1 MVSNYYVFFGI
12 FLVSMLFVP
21 ASISPTTA
29 QDSEIPAWI
38 KNNAGW
44 WATDQIDD
52 SSFLQGIQYL
62 IKEGIMVIPPTETSE
77 SSGSDGIPTWIK
89 NNAGWWADGQIHDDA
104 FVSGIQWLISNG
116 IMVVEQEESVPSGPG
131 NEIVYQT
138 KVVSSKTPHTVGL
151 IYSTQNDTCSAN
163 EKEKAKAYGIMA
175 EYLVSKTPRSDP
187 TQVTAYCI
195 QLHEITGG
203 TYPLVLKQMDTNLP
217 KLLIFVGGLEA
228 NLESYDI
235 KSNVWWWSCNWAYGG
250 PGPSGG
256 WQCKP
261 NQIVVCDECK
271 RWGVHMPNLEDD
283 MADGMWRLSAAIGG
297 VTHHEVKQVWDYEY
311 GDWAYRTSIW
321 DNQDTFDL
329 CYEFDILEK
338 ESCSKLYEEVTVLGE
353 TYKVMDIK
361 YAKRNWE
368 VEQKAIKEEIISIT
382 GVGSK
387 FEGFSKFQLREADGD
402 KIESALTSSTGDVR
416 VTDFITIEYPD
427 DWEQDYYKY
436 DWEIWNAESS
446 KSFLCCKIFQAD
458 NATLR
463 VGADLWKDDTR
474 KEGPQH
480 PWVFL
485 GDVAVWFLDNV
496 HYGGTNHEERFDAL
510 ESAVKKYCDNASF
523 KMDHYECV
531 DFKILE
537 KSVFATD
544 EGRTAYSL
552 IWSYGHLW
560 KDPAYLGITEDPW
573 IVTTSEV
580 HLGEDAWQV
589 WTFWLEDVYEY
600 SGDEIERFNKS
611 LTILDTNTPIPSVPV
626 TSSTVLT
633 EDGIQYNANRIWEED
648 LVQSFASDE
657 EDRGFL
663 TNQTKITKYDVA
675 CGADCNIT
683 LSENMDVDEVMTKTW
698 DGTEKELND
707 WYSVEYGD
715 PLNPNAGKV
724 WDKENEEWVAVAED
738 KWIYEST
745 SLKRF
750 QDEKFVKQVWDIYHS
765 MTPKQI
771 IEEIDTFLLDTSD
784 GGFLAYVARCDDE
797 VDAGCGPPDTPNS
810 KWAIGFDPIA
820 IAPTSG
826 EWEAKFQP
834 GKIKD
839 ALETHVLKR
848 TLVHENAH
856 ILTLSASQSD
866 NNIMDWP
873 SFCDKFDDGSINWGE
888 CDDDAIN
895 QTIAQREIACAP
907 NYYAPNSGCMKDDS
921 YLDKYFQKFWADIYR
936 EYSYGGTKNMSHY
949 DFYKKYYDR
958 FVTNYAASSPT
969 EDIAEAFSAFVLWD
983 DETIDNKKKW
993 CKAYGWN
1000 LVDKIRWKWCQKEYR
1015 DNSMWEEKIR
1025 FFYDFPELVEMRDF
1039 IRKNL

>member
-1 MVSNYYVFFGI
+1 
-12 FLVSMLFVP
+12 
-21 ASISPTTA
+21 
-29 QDSEIPAWI
+29 
-38 KNNAGW
+38 
-44 WATDQIDD
+44 
-52 SSFLQGIQYL
+52 
-62 IKEGIMVIPPTETSE
+62 
-77 SSGSDGIPTWIK
+77 
-89 NNAGWWADGQIHDDA
+89 
-104 FVSGIQWLISNG
+104 
-116 IMVVEQEESVPSGPG
+116 
-131 NEIVYQT
+131 
-138 KVVSSKTPHTVGL
+138 
-151 IYSTQNDTCSAN
+151 
-163 EKEKAKAYGIMA
+163 MA
-175 EYLVSKTPRSDP
+175 L
-187 TQVTAYCI
+187 
-195 QLHEITGG
+195 
-203 TYPLVLKQMDTNLP
+203 
-217 KLLIFVGGLEA
+217 
-228 NLESYDI
+228 
-235 KSNVWWWSCNWAYGG
+235 
-250 PGPSGG
+250 
-256 WQCKP
+256 
-261 NQIVVCDECK
+261 
-271 RWGVHMPNLEDD
+271 
-283 MADGMWRLSAAIGG
+283 
-297 VTHHEVKQVWDYEY
+297 
-311 GDWAYRTSIW
+311 
-321 DNQDTFDL
+321 
-329 CYEFDILEK
+329 
-338 ESCSKLYEEVTVLGE
+338 
-353 TYKVMDIK
+353 
-361 YAKRNWE
+361 
-368 VEQKAIKEEIISIT
+368 
-382 GVGSK
+382 
-387 FEGFSKFQLREADGD
+387 
-402 KIESALTSSTGDVR
+402 
-416 VTDFITIEYPD
+416 
-427 DWEQDYYKY
+427 
-436 DWEIWNAESS
+436 
-446 KSFLCCKIFQAD
+446 
-458 NATLR
+458 
-463 VGADLWKDDTR
+463 
-474 KEGPQH
+474 
-480 PWVFL
+480 
-485 GDVAVWFLDNV
+485 WFLDNV
-496 HYGGTNHEERFDAL
+496 HYSGTNYEERFDAL
-510 ESAVKKYCDNASF
+510 ESAVTKYCDNASF

-560 KDPAYLGITEDPW
+560 KDPAYYGIQEDPW
-573 IVTTSEV
+573 VVTTSEV
-580 HLGEDAWQV
+580 HLGDDAWQV
-589 WTFWLEDVYEY
+589 WRFWLEDVYEY

-611 LTILDTNTPIPSVPV
+611 LTILDTDTPIPSVPV

-633 EDGIQYNANRIWEED
+633 EDGIQYIANRIWEED
-648 LVQSFASDE
+648 LGSFSNE
-657 EDRGFL
+657 EDRGSL

-698 DGTEKELND
+698 GGTEKEKKD

-715 PLNPNAGKV
+715 PLNPHAGKA
-724 WDKENEEWVAVAED
+724 WDKENEEWVVVVED

-745 SLKRF
+745 SLERF
-750 QDEKFVKQVWDIYHS
+750 QDEKFVKQIWDIYHS

-873 SFCDKFDDGSINWGE
+873 SFCDRFDDGSINWGE

-895 QTIAQREIACAP
+895 QAIVRGEAACAP

>member
-1 MVSNYYVFFGI
+1 
-12 FLVSMLFVP
+12 MLFIP
-21 ASISPTTA
+21 PSMPPTAA
-29 QDSEIPAWI
+29 QDSEVPAWI

-44 WATDQIDD
+44 WAEGQIDD
-52 SSFLQGIQYL
+52 SSFLQGIQFL
-62 IKEGIMVIPPTETSE
+62 IKEGIMVIPSTETSG
-77 SSGSDGIPTWIK
+77 SSGSEGVPAWIK
-89 NNAGWWADGQIHDDA
+89 NNAGWWADGQIDDGS

-116 IMVVEQEESVPSGPG
+116 IIIIEQEESIPSGTG
-131 NEIVYQT
+131 IDLVYQT
-138 KVVSSKTPHTVGL
+138 KVVSKTPHTVAV
-151 IYSTQNDTCSAN
+151 IYSTQNDTCSAD
-163 EKEKAKAYGIMA
+163 EKEKAKAYGIMV

-235 KSNVWWWSCNWAYGG
+235 KSSVWWWSCNWSYGG

-271 RWGVHMPNLEDD
+271 RWGVNMPNLEDD

-297 VTHHEVKQVWDYEY
+297 VTHHEVKQIWDYEY

-329 CYEFDILEK
+329 CYEFDILENK
-338 ESCSKLYEEVTVLGE
+338 SCSKLYEEVTVLGE
-353 TYKVMDIK
+353 TYKVMDIN

-368 VEQKAIKEEIISIT
+368 VEQKAIKKEIISIT

-387 FEGFSKFQLREADGD
+387 FEGFSKFQLREDGVQS
-402 KIESALTSSTGDVR
+402 ESALTSSTGDVE

-427 DWEQDYYKY
+427 DWSQDYYKY
-436 DWEIWNAESS
+436 DWEIWNTKSS
-446 KSFLCCKIFQAD
+446 KSFECCHVFQAY

-463 VGADLWKDDTR
+463 VAADLWKDDTR
-474 KEGPQH
+474 KEGPQY
-480 PWVFL
+480 PWVEL
-485 GDVAVWFLDNV
+485 GSMALWFLDNV
-496 HYGGTNHEERFDAL
+496 HYSGTNHEERFDAL
-510 ESAVKKYCDNASF
+510 GDAVKKYCDNASF

-552 IWSYGHLW
+552 TWSYSHLW
-560 KDPAYLGITEDPW
+560 HDPAYYGIQEDPW

-633 EDGIQYNANRIWEED
+633 EDGIQYTANRIWEED
-648 LVQSFASDE
+648 LGSIGDE

-663 TNQTKITKYDVA
+663 TNQTKITKYDVS
-675 CGADCNIT
+675 CGADCDIT
-683 LSENMDVDEVMTKTW
+683 FSENMDVDELMTKIW
-698 DGTEKELND
+698 NGTDREFDD
-707 WYSVEYGD
+707 WWFVEYGN

-745 SLKRF
+745 SMKRF
-750 QDEKFVKQVWDIYHS
+750 QDEKLVKQVWDIYHS
-765 MTPKQI
+765 ITPKQI
-771 IEEIDTFLLDTSD
+771 IEEIDTFLLEATDS
-784 GGFLAYVARCDDE
+784 GLMAYVARCADE
-797 VDAGCGPPDTPNS
+797 ADAGCGPPDTPNS
-810 KWAIGFDPIA
+810 KYVIGFSPVMM
-820 IAPTSG
+820 APTSG
-826 EWEAKFQP
+826 EWEAKLQP

-839 ALETHVLKR
+839 ALETQVLKR

-856 ILTLSASQSD
+856 ILTLGESQSD
-866 NNIMDWP
+866 NDMINW
-873 SFCDKFDDGSINWGE
+873 SEYCDDRFDDGSINWEE
-888 CDDDAIN
+888 CDDD
-895 QTIAQREIACAP
+895 EIRRVTMQKETACVP
-907 NYYAPNSGCMKDDS
+907 NFYDPRSGCTKDNS
-921 YLDKYFQKFWADIYR
+921 YMNKFFQKFWVDIYS
-936 EYSYGGTKNMSHY
+936 EHSYGGKKITSTYEFH
-949 DFYKKYYDR
+949 KKYYDQ
-958 FVTNYAASSPT
+958 FVTYYAASHPA
-969 EDIAEAFSAFVLWD
+969 EDIAESFSAFVLWD
-983 DETIDNKKKW
+983 DQTIDNQKKW
-993 CKAYGWN
+993 CKDYGWN
-1000 LVDKIRWKWCQKEYR
+1000 LVDQIRWKWCQKGYQ
-1015 DNSMWEEKIR
+1015 DNSMWEEKIL

-1039 IRKNL
+1039 IRSNL